1 MVEMVLTARDH
12 AGQTGDSKPLRF
24 KLPERSFEK
33 PLAKALIEQRRALV
47 LDPERREDV
56 VRLLDALSFW
66 PEGILEESSIYL
78 GVRVARTSLYHARS
92 HDDVK
97 STIALLWDLAVA
109 IEDGD
114 VPEAKRALDEARK
127 ALQQAL
133 AEGAPPEKIAELMSR
148 LREAMERYLAAM
160 AQQAQRNAQAK
171 DGDSRRDPNG
181 RTIKP
186 EDLNRMLDAI
196 DKLARSGANEA
207 AQELLSRLEEIL
219 SNLQPSLAEQGL
231 EQQMPPLADM
241 LQDLGDLLQRQQ
253 ELMDQT
259 YRLPRN
265 GEEGEMSGQEGN
277 EPGMRGQRP
286 GEPNALARQ
295 QDELGKL
302 LEQLMAE
309 LGKNGLQAPEGLG
322 QGATGHGRCRRAPC
336 ARPRGEER
344 SANRAT
350 PWTDCARE
358 PKRWPASSCSRAWA
372 ARATTAATARHA
384 AMIAIPWAGRCRR
397 AAMTTARNATCCP
410 MRRPSSGRA
419 RFWSILRGR
428 ANDATRPRLERD
440 YLDRLLRGL
449 Y

>member
-1 MVEMVLTARDH
+1 MPKTSVAKDEGKAIQDLTAHPWAGLMVEMVLTARDQ

-33 PLAKALIEQRRALV
+33 PLAKALIEQRRTLV

-92 HDDVK
+92 HDDMK
-97 STIALLWDLAVA
+97 ATIALLWDLAVA

-171 DGDSRRDPNG
+171 DRDSKRDPNG
-181 RTIKP
+181 RTIKA

-241 LQDLGDLLQRQQ
+241 LQDLGDLLAAPAGAHGP
-253 ELMDQT
+253 D
-259 YRLPRN
+259 LP
-265 GEEGEMSGQEGN
+265 
-277 EPGMRGQRP
+277 
-286 GEPNALARQ
+286 A
-295 QDELGKL
+295 
-302 LEQLMAE
+302 
-309 LGKNGLQAPEGLG
+309 
-322 QGATGHGRCRRAPC
+322 
-336 ARPRGEER
+336 
-344 SANRAT
+344 
-350 PWTDCARE
+350 
-358 PKRWPASSCSRAWA
+358 A
-372 ARATTAATARHA
+372 ARR
-384 AMIAIPWAGRCRR
+384 
-397 AAMTTARNATCCP
+397 
-410 MRRPSSGRA
+410 
-419 RFWSILRGR
+419 
-428 ANDATRPRLERD
+428 
-440 YLDRLLRGL
+440 
-449 Y
+449 